1 MSYTD
6 FLPAAR
12 PRLENLAACE
22 DWLARAALPDSPGGC
37 GALATLLVEIEAD
50 PPRHSA
56 YLQILERLRHPAALA
71 HTAHAR
77 RFAGKPLPLDHDE
90 STALI
95 HASTLWRAMLRAY
108 QRLLGA
114 ALSGRHPELKL
125 SLELLFHR
133 VIASCGELI
142 GCSWLAR
149 RGFGADHWQVLHQ
162 TYAAAEAC
170 GAART
175 PVPDLRADSS
185 PMSAYAEVLLLELAH
200 PYGLSLREFGW
211 ARAWVRSWSRQ
222 VTLGGAAPAR
232 GAFAVDLAGKSGPA
246 RAGSDAAAS
255 TLRFLDLA
263 RVRRSV
269 GELVRGLEKGAAPE
283 ALGLGSDCPP
293 LAAQELLKI
302 LQRTWF
308 ESAPARE
315 FPRRAGASPLELVSG
330 FAAIHHAIE
339 GKPFAGGEKASGYS
353 YGEAARL
360 HTFRHAIEP
369 GSPQETRAQGHESWE
384 TLEESDRGFRLRRGT
399 RGMRLAHR
407 QLVALRPAGAR
418 EFILCHVDWLTEGP
432 DQTLTIGAHALHG
445 VAKACAVRGADRS
458 APQRSDALMLPV
470 APGLPAALV
479 LPAGWYQ
486 RAREIELKLG
496 DAVRRVTL
504 AGLLERGFDYE
515 RVRVS

>member
-1 MSYTD
+1 MPYTD

-12 PRLENLAACE
+12 PRIENLAGCE
-22 DWLARAALPDSPGGC
+22 EWLARAALPDSPGGC
-37 GALATLLVEIEAD
+37 GALATLLDEIEAD
-50 PPRHSA
+50 PPKHAA
-56 YLQILERLRHPAALA
+56 YLQILERLRHPVTLV
-71 HTAHAR
+71 HTANAK
-77 RFAGKPLPLDHDE
+77 RFAGKSLPLDYDE
-90 STALI
+90 STAWLQ
-95 HASTLWRAMLRAY
+95 ACSMWRAMLRAY
-108 QRLLGA
+108 TRLLGA
-114 ALSGRHPELKL
+114 ALSGKHPELKL
-125 SLELLFHR
+125 SLALLFHR

-162 TYAAAEAC
+162 TYATAEAC
-170 GAART
+170 GATHA
-175 PVPDLRADSS
+175 PVPDLRTDSS

-200 PYGLSLREFGW
+200 PYGMSLREFGW
-211 ARAWVRSWSRQ
+211 ARAWVRSWSRK
-222 VTLGGAAPAR
+222 VALRSEAPAP
-232 GAFAVDLAGKSGPA
+232 GAFAVDLAGKSGPG
-246 RAGSDAAAS
+246 RAGSDAGAS
-255 TLRFLDLA
+255 TLRFVDLA
-263 RVRRSV
+263 RVRRSIDQ
-269 GELVRGLEKGAAPE
+269 LVRGLEKGAGPE

-293 LAAQELLKI
+293 LAAQELLKT
-302 LQRTWF
+302 LRRTWF
-308 ESAPARE
+308 DSAPARQ
-315 FPRRAGASPLELVSG
+315 FPRRASASPLELVSG

-339 GKPFAGGEKASGYS
+339 GKPPAGGEKASSYS

-360 HTFRHAIEP
+360 HTFRHAP
-369 GSPQETRAQGHESWE
+369 GSPQENRAQGHENWE
-384 TLEESDRGFRLRRGT
+384 TLEESDQGFRLRRGT

-515 RVRVS
+515 RVKVS